1 MAGQS
6 ETVPY
11 GDDLFDPFAEAEAA
25 AEEVI
30 QDILTEGGKLLY
42 EHYIAQKSF
51 SFAAESIC
59 EALVSEMKM
68 CFVRHDEGEYRQKKE
83 TAEARQRQHYSTVPA
98 RGPAAAESLV
108 RPHSSMEG
116 DSATS
121 SGPASVDVP
130 RPGSAPASTD
140 VERSSK
146 DFGGLDHASSSTSVA
161 ADGDTGRDLARPLG
175 SENEPAY
182 FNGHDEQVARAKAG
196 WVMESEPQRC
206 RIDTWARACVPI
218 RKKLVRPQTLADVA
232 EDPRR
237 TGRASSSK
245 RSHSRASTGTVSV
258 SGSRSP
264 SRFGNQTSTVPE
276 GAEARL
282 NSAPSKA
289 QQIPIVDE
297 REEDEE
303 EAMLRELKDREA
315 RKLREEQ
322 MRTER
327 KAAAEMEEAA
337 KLAQVKDHEKN
348 KQFTYDTDGNIIWVQ
363 PLAVNKLPSTNPAPT
378 FACKEEDPGSS
389 SPQPAAGADS
399 KPSAAPAKSARSSGK
414 TTKKRQTSVEFK
426 DGFKKFPSQQ
436 PSMME
441 AMTMAPGVELQ
452 ERGKAKR
459 NDEKPAAKPSMSRK
473 DYEEMLK
480 KTGGA
485 GRGAQAASPPPNV
498 PSTSQLSRPG
508 DASVLGSA
516 ANLPIP
522 EEAPATPDRGGGISQ
537 QVSPRQGPAP
547 GEAMKVVRSEMGA
560 ELVPKPPSTP
570 RPMQP
575 APPQIARRMQS
586 KRDALGYSLST
597 RERVQTGYGASRYPG
612 GTAQPPIGA
621 TMGHG
626 LVATDKKYE
635 DYFFPNAVPALGL
648 GNMIEELDDGQ
659 AQRLSPLAPLRLQ
672 GQIVSKNPQLKSRL
686 FGKG

>member
-6 ETVPY
+6 ETVSY
-11 GDDLFDPFAEAEAA
+11 GDDLFDPFAEAEAT

-30 QDILTEGGKLLY
+30 QDVLTEGGKLLY
-42 EHYIAQKSF
+42 EHYIAEKSF

-59 EALVSEMKM
+59 EALVAEMKM
-68 CFVRHDEGEYRQKKE
+68 CFVRHDEGESRQKI
-83 TAEARQRQHYSTVPA
+83 EAAQAQQQQHYSTVPA
-98 RGPAAAESLV
+98 RLPAAAESLS
-108 RPHSSMEG
+108 RPRSSMEG
-116 DSATS
+116 DSALS
-121 SGPASVDVP
+121 PGAASLDVP
-130 RPGSAPASTD
+130 RPGSAPASTEL
-140 VERSSK
+140 ERSTK
-146 DFGGLDHASSSTSVA
+146 DFSGPDDAPSSTSEA
-161 ADGDTGRDLARPLG
+161 PDRNAGTDLARPLG
-175 SENEPAY
+175 CENEPAN
-182 FNGHDEQVARAKAG
+182 FRGHDEQVARAKAG
-196 WVMESEPQRC
+196 WFMESEPPRC

-218 RKKLVRPQTLADVA
+218 RKKLVRSQTLADGA

-237 TGRASSSK
+237 SGRAGSSK
-245 RSHSRASTGTVSV
+245 RSQSRASNGSVSV

-264 SRFGNQTSTVPE
+264 SRFGNQTATVPE

-282 NSAPSKA
+282 NSSPSKA
-289 QQIPIVDE
+289 QQIPIIDE

-303 EAMLRELKDREA
+303 ETLLRELKDREL
-315 RKLREEQ
+315 RKVRDEQ
-322 MRTER
+322 VRTER
-327 KAAAEMEEAA
+327 KAAVEMEEAA

-363 PLAVNKLPSTNPAPT
+363 PLAVNKLPSTNTAPT
-378 FACKEEDPGSS
+378 FACKEEDLGSS
-389 SPQPAAGADS
+389 PLQPGASADA
-399 KPSAAPAKSARSSGK
+399 KQAAAPTKSARSGQR
-414 TTKKRQTSVEFK
+414 TKKRQASMEFK

-436 PSMME
+436 PAMMD
-441 AMTMAPGVELQ
+441 AMAMAPGVELQ

-459 NDEKPAAKPSMSRK
+459 NEEKASANSNMSRK
-473 DYEEMLK
+473 DYDEMLNK
-480 KTGGA
+480 SKGLA
-485 GRGAQAASPPPNV
+485 RGAQGASLPPKV
-498 PSTSQLSRPG
+498 PSAQQLARPG

-522 EEAPATPDRGGGISQ
+522 EEAPAALGGSEISPQ
-537 QVSPRQGPAP
+537 ASPRQGPAP

-560 ELVPKPPSTP
+560 ELVPRAPATP
-570 RPMQP
+570 RPVQP

-597 RERVQTGYGASRYPG
+597 RERVQTGYGGSRYPG

-635 DYFFPNAVPALGL
+635 DYYFPNAVPALGL
-648 GNMIEELDDGQ
+648 GSMLEEPYESQ
-659 AQRLSPLAPLRLQ
+659 AQRLSPLAPLRMQ

>member
-6 ETVPY
+6 ETVSY
-11 GDDLFDPFAEAEAA
+11 GNDLFDPFAEAEAT

-30 QDILTEGGKLLY
+30 EDILIEGGKLLY
-42 EHYIAQKSF
+42 EHYIAEKSF

-59 EALVSEMKM
+59 ESLVAEMKM
-68 CFVRHDEGEYRQKKE
+68 CFVRHDGGEHRQKKE
-83 TAEARQRQHYSTVPA
+83 AAEAQQRLHYSTVPA
-98 RGPAAAESLV
+98 RRPAAAESLV

-116 DSATS
+116 DSAAS
-121 SGPASVDVP
+121 SGAASVDLP

-140 VERSSK
+140 IERSSK
-146 DFGGLDHASSSTSVA
+146 DFDHASSSTSVA
-161 ADGDTGRDLARPLG
+161 PDGNAGTGLARPLG
-175 SENEPAY
+175 SENEPADLH
-182 FNGHDEQVARAKAG
+182 GHDEQVARAKAG
-196 WVMESEPQRC
+196 WAMESEPPRC

-218 RKKLVRPQTLADVA
+218 RKKLVRPHILADIA

-237 TGRASSSK
+237 SAGRASSSK
-245 RSHSRASTGTVSV
+245 RSQSRASTGTVSV
-258 SGSRSP
+258 PASRSP
-264 SRFGNQTSTVPE
+264 SRIGNQTSTVPE

-289 QQIPIVDE
+289 QQIPIYDE

-303 EAMLRELKDREA
+303 ETMLRELKDRES
-315 RKLREEQ
+315 RKLRDEQ

-378 FACKEEDPGSS
+378 FTCKEEDFGSS
-389 SPQPAAGADS
+389 PLQPAANADA
-399 KPSAAPAKSARSSGK
+399 KPAAAPGKSARSNGR
-414 TTKKRQTSVEFK
+414 TTKKRQASVEFK

-436 PSMME
+436 PSMMD
-441 AMTMAPGVELQ
+441 AMSMAPGVELQ

-459 NDEKPAAKPSMSRK
+459 NEEKSSANASMSRK

-480 KTGGA
+480 KSGGA

-498 PSTSQLSRPG
+498 PSASALPRPG

-516 ANLPIP
+516 ANLPIS
-522 EEAPATPDRGGGISQ
+522 EEAPAAPDRGSDI
-537 QVSPRQGPAP
+537 SPRQGPAP
-547 GEAMKVVRSEMGA
+547 GQTMNVVRSEMGA
-560 ELVPKPPSTP
+560 ELVPRAPATP
-570 RPMQP
+570 RPVQP

-597 RERVQTGYGASRYPG
+597 RERVQTGYGGPSRYPG

-648 GNMIEELDDGQ
+648 GSMIEELEEGQ
-659 AQRLSPLAPLRLQ
+659 AHRLSPLAPLRMQ